1 MHTHDGLGV
10 LSEFLFMAGIRQPA
24 TLRYILSCIYF
35 FVITTKLKLFKAKR
49 NSIYTVH
56 IYVYIYYNI
65 YYIYNLYI
73 VQAYLEYNVG
83 SVLFQ
88 TTSANQILQ

>member
-1 MHTHDGLGV
+1 MNEMHTHDGLGV

-49 NSIYTVH
+49 NSMYTVH
-56 IYVYIYYNI
+56 IYVYIYI
-65 YYIYNLYI
+65 YITIYIIYI
-73 VQAYLEYNVG
+73 IY
-83 SVLFQ
+83 
-88 TTSANQILQ
+88 I